1 MSNVVRQFSLACFPS
16 FNFHYFSW
24 WCFLTNKELI
34 SLVVWKVICNISDG
48 IMQFSVFWYINHNCS
63 PFCYKCLILKLSL
76 VSQSNRLFQNQYSLC
91 MGSLMLKQ
99 YLFTFPEWDGL
110 IYSCCYKRHATKP
123 NRILCIY
130 YVYRESCLYWN
141 KREMRF

>member
-1 MSNVVRQFSLACFPS
+1 MLPQFK
-16 FNFHYFSW
+16 FSYDFSR
-24 WCFLTNKELI
+24 WCFLT
-34 SLVVWKVICNISDG
+34 SRVNILSCLKGDL
-48 IMQFSVFWYINHNCS
+48 QHFRWYYALFSVFWYIYHSCS
-63 PFCYKCLILKLSL
+63 PFNCKCLILKLSL
-76 VSQSNRLFQNQYSLC
+76 VSQSNRLFGNQYSLC

-130 YVYRESCLYWN
+130 YVYRESCLY
-141 KREMRF
+141 